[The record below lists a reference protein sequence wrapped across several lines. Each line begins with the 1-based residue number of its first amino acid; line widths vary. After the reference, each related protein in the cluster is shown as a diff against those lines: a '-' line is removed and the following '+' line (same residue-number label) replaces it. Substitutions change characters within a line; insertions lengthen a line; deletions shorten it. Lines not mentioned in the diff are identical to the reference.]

1 MRGAEDQEAMASEK
15 SRMLAGQPYRADAA
29 ELVADRAR
37 AAAWMARYNGSDLL
51 GEAERLAMLRT
62 LMAEVGD
69 GAEIRPPF
77 HCDYGYN
84 ISLGEGA
91 YLNFGCVIL
100 DVAEVSIGA
109 AVKIGPGVQILPADH
124 PRDPGERV
132 AGLEF
137 GRPVRIGRGAWVGGG
152 AILLPGVTVGEG
164 AIVGAGAVVTRDV
177 PPGATVAGNPA
188 RPLGAR
194 P

>member
-1 MRGAEDQEAMASEK
+1 MPGEK
-15 SRMLAGQPYRADAA
+15 ERMLAGLPYRPEAP

-37 AAAWMARYNGSDLL
+37 AAAWMARYNGAAPAD
-51 GEAERLAMLRT
+51 ADQRHAMLGA
-62 LMAEVGD
+62 LLADVGEGAEV
-69 GAEIRPPF
+69 RPPF

-100 DVAEVSIGA
+100 DVAAVRIGA
-109 AVKIGPGVQILPADH
+109 FAKIGPGVQILPADH
-124 PRDPGERV
+124 PRDAAERA
-132 AGLEF
+132 AGLEC
-137 GRPVRIGRGAWVGGG
+137 GRPVLIGRGAWIGGG

-177 PPGATVAGNPA
+177 APGATVAGNPA
-188 RPLGAR
+188 RPLAAR
-194 P
+194 G